1 MKANMH
7 KNTTFTPITVTFT
20 IESKAELTALF
31 NRLHMGTNRIT
42 EGFFEENHVSREQL
56 AFEHTETLQGVI
68 KDALRVSYR
77 E

>member
-1 MKANMH
+1 MKANIH

-56 AFEHTETLQGVI
+56 DGEITIALHDVI